1 MSSSPFEAAS
11 SATSPR
17 AAYWA
22 GVRASLPFVVVVMPF
37 SVLFGV
43 VARDA
48 GLDVLQAMS
57 MAVLVIAGAAQF
69 TALALLQEQAPVLVA
84 LLAALAVNL
93 RMAMYSVALV
103 PHLGHAPLGLRAA
116 MAYLMVDQAYA
127 LAYKRFEEPPAMS
140 PSEKVAYYFGCMSLI
155 APLWYLG
162 CLAGI
167 LGGRAIP
174 PELSLDFAVPV
185 CFIALTAPMLRTLP
199 HAVAAFASALGAI
212 LFAGLPWNLG
222 LVAAAL
228 VAMMAGA
235 RTELALRRR
244 AARPEGR
251 A

>member
-1 MSSSPFEAAS
+1 MTATPSEAGQPLAR
-11 SATSPR
+11 SPR
-17 AAYWA
+17 AAFFA
-22 GVRASLPFVVVVMPF
+22 GLRASLPFVVVVMPF

-103 PHLGHAPLGLRAA
+103 PHLGHAPLRLRAA

-127 LAYKRFEEPPAMS
+127 LAYKRFEEQPAMS
-140 PSEKVAYYFGCMSLI
+140 PGEKVGYYFGCMSLI

-162 CLAGI
+162 CLAGA

-185 CFIALTAPMLRTLP
+185 CFIALTAPLLRTLP
-199 HAVAAFASALGAI
+199 HVVAAFVSAVAAVL
-212 LFAGLPWNLG
+212 LAGLPWNLG
-222 LVAAAL
+222 LIGAAL
-228 VAMMAGA
+228 AAMIAGA
-235 RTELALRRR
+235 QMELALRRR
-244 AARPEGR
+244 AEAD